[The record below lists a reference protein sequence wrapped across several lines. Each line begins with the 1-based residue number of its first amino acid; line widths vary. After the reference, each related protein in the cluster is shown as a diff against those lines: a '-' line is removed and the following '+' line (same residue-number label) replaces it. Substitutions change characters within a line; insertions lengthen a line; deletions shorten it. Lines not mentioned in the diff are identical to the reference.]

1 MTSNNASNAGR
12 AQRAVGSGAA
22 GVGVTGAGV
31 AGVGGAGVGAAG
43 VGGAVTDAGGPS
55 GEADGNWA
63 GVPGRCCGVIECSW

>member
-12 AQRAVGSGAA
+12 AQRAVGSGAT
-22 GVGVTGAGV
+22 GVGVAGAGV
-31 AGVGGAGVGAAG
+31 AGVGVAGAGV
-43 VGGAVTDAGGPS
+43 AVPDAGGPS

>member
-12 AQRAVGSGAA
+12 AQRAVGSGAT
-22 GVGVTGAGV
+22 GVGV
-31 AGVGGAGVGAAG
+31 AGVGATGVG
-43 VGGAVTDAGGPS
+43 VAVPDAGGPS

>member
-12 AQRAVGSGAA
+12 AQRAVGSGVTGVEVAGVEVAGVEVAGVEVA
-22 GVGVTGAGV
+22 GVGV
-31 AGVGGAGVGAAG
+31 AA
-43 VGGAVTDAGGPS
+43 TDAGGPS